1 MHAALARTT
10 TKVMSRMWD
19 SVLVIIK
26 PIFRV
31 VSKCNSTN
39 SPGFT
44 GHDYS
49 YVCSEGKQFVCC
61 NSETDFLSNVQD
73 LGQCQRNTTPRKPT
87 RRPTRRPTHQPT
99 NHPTEND

>member
-1 MHAALARTT
+1 VGQCTRNYQADLQGCIALAAGDSD
-10 TKVMSRMWD
+10 SR
-19 SVLVIIK
+19 
-26 PIFRV
+26 
-31 VSKCNSTN
+31 CNSTN